1 MLVETVGVGQSETAV
16 ADMVDLVA
24 LLVPPAAGDEL
35 QVWICLHATPS
46 SWPCHL
52 PLFSCSAA
60 VLVYMLTLEGNQA
73 RHHGDCRSRHC
84 Q

>member
-52 PLFSCSAA
+52 LGVLLSSCTCSPSEGLKRGIMEIAD
-60 VLVYMLTLEGNQA
+60 LVIVNKVQ
-73 RHHGDCRSRHC
+73 
-84 Q
+84 